1 MMELLSFLFFCV
13 FPILMVCFSI
23 FLHLNRYE
31 LVGTASR
38 QITYSEYK
46 KSIAAEQLTAK
57 GNDPVSS
64 KIHTTLL
71 LLNSVCGLVDGY
83 YYNF

>member
-1 MMELLSFLFFCV
+1 MELLSFLFFFV
-13 FPILMVCFSI
+13 FSLFWWFVFR

-71 LLNSVCGLVDGY
+71 LLNSVCGLVDGH
-83 YYNF
+83 YNNF